1 MSESQSV
8 NHIDVTAPTLE
19 QAIKEGL
26 ERLGLSRNDV
36 IIEIV
41 EEGSRG
47 VLGMGQREA
56 VVRLTPLRPPTN
68 PISQP
73 EPPAPAPPAEPAT
86 PEPPTPPAAEPAPP
100 STAPSPPRQE
110 VEEPVW
116 REVEPPVE
124 EVEEPVWREVEPPV
138 EEVEEPVWREVEPAA
153 EEVEEPVWREVE
165 PAVEEVEPPTAPEP
179 EPVRERVTAEDEDTS
194 YDAQLAQETLRELL
208 EHMGMA
214 GTDISVYH
222 AEPAS
227 PEEEAPWILN
237 IEGEDLGILIGRR
250 GETLNAL
257 QYITRLIVSRELQ
270 RRANIVIDVEDYKAR
285 RESTLERL
293 ARKMAE
299 QAKRLGKTVTL
310 EPMPPNERRVI
321 HVTLREDNEVETE
334 SIGSG
339 DDRKV
344 TIIPVRGSSAD

>member
-26 ERLGLSRNDV
+26 DQLGLSRNDV

-56 VVRLTPLRPPTN
+56 VVRLTPLRSPAT
-68 PISQP
+68 PIAPP
-73 EPPAPAPPAEPAT
+73 EPPAPAPPAEPAEPAEPAA
-86 PEPPTPPAAEPAPP
+86 PEPPAAAPP
-100 STAPSPPRQE
+100 LPEQE
-110 VEEPVW
+110 IEEPVW
-116 REVEPPVE
+116 REVEPEPE
-124 EVEEPVWREVEPPV
+124 EF
-138 EEVEEPVWREVEPAA
+138 
-153 EEVEEPVWREVE
+153 
-165 PAVEEVEPPTAPEP
+165 EPPTAPEP
-179 EPVRERVTAEDEDTS
+179 EPVRERVTAGDEETS
-194 YDAQLAQETLRELL
+194 YDAQLAEETLRELL

-214 GTDISVYH
+214 GTSIDVYH

-227 PEEEAPWILN
+227 TEEEAPWILN
-237 IEGEDLGILIGRR
+237 VEGDDLGILIGRR

-321 HVTLREDNEVETE
+321 HVTLREDSEVETE

-344 TIIPVRGSSAD
+344 TIIPVKGSGG

>member
-68 PISQP
+68 PIVQP
-73 EPPAPAPPAEPAT
+73 EPPAPPTPPAEPAT
-86 PEPPTPPAAEPAPP
+86 PEPPTPPAAEPAPLP
-100 STAPSPPRQE
+100 AAPSPPSQ
-110 VEEPVW
+110 
-116 REVEPPVE
+116 
-124 EVEEPVWREVEPPV
+124 
-138 EEVEEPVWREVEPAA
+138 EVEEPVWREVEPAA
-153 EEVEEPVWREVE
+153 EEIEEPVWREVE
-165 PAVEEVEPPTAPEP
+165 PAEEEVEPPPAPEP
-179 EPVRERVTAEDEDTS
+179 EPPARERATTEGEGIS

-214 GTDISVYH
+214 STDINVYH

-321 HVTLREDNEVETE
+321 HVTLREDSEVETE

-344 TIIPVRGSSAD
+344 TIIPVRGSSGD

>member
-47 VLGMGQREA
+47 VLVMGQREA
-56 VVRLTPLRPPTN
+56 VVRLTPLRPPTH
-68 PISQP
+68 PIAQP
-73 EPPAPAPPAEPAT
+73 EPLAPPPPAEPAT
-86 PEPPTPPAAEPAPP
+86 PEPPTPPVAEPALPP
-100 STAPSPPRQE
+100 TAPPPPRQE

-116 REVEPPVE
+116 REVEPAE
-124 EVEEPVWREVEPPV
+124 DEA
-138 EEVEEPVWREVEPAA
+138 EEPVWREVEPAA
-153 EEVEEPVWREVE
+153 
-165 PAVEEVEPPTAPEP
+165 EEVEPPTAPEP
-179 EPVRERVTAEDEDTS
+179 EPVRERVTAGDEGTS

-208 EHMGMA
+208 EHMGMP
-214 GTDISVYH
+214 GTDINVYH

-321 HVTLREDNEVETE
+321 HVTLREDSEVETE

>member
-56 VVRLTPLRPPTN
+56 VVRLTPLRPPTT

-73 EPPAPAPPAEPAT
+73 EPPAPPPPAEPAT
-86 PEPPTPPAAEPAPP
+86 PEPPTPPAA
-100 STAPSPPRQE
+100 APSPPSQ
-110 VEEPVW
+110 
-116 REVEPPVE
+116 
-124 EVEEPVWREVEPPV
+124 
-138 EEVEEPVWREVEPAA
+138 EVEEPVWREVEPAA

-165 PAVEEVEPPTAPEP
+165 PAEEEIEPPIVPEP
-179 EPVRERVTAEDEDTS
+179 ELPARERVTAGDEGTS

-214 GTDISVYH
+214 GTDINVYH

-321 HVTLREDNEVETE
+321 HVTLREDSEVETE

-344 TIIPVRGSSAD
+344 TIIPVRGSSGD

>member
-68 PISQP
+68 QIPQP
-73 EPPAPAPPAEPAT
+73 EPPAPPTPPAEPAT

-100 STAPSPPRQE
+100 PTAPSLPRQE

-116 REVEPPVE
+116 REVEPV
-124 EVEEPVWREVEPPV
+124 
-138 EEVEEPVWREVEPAA
+138 A
-153 EEVEEPVWREVE
+153 
-165 PAVEEVEPPTAPEP
+165 EEVEPPIAPEP
-179 EPVRERVTAEDEDTS
+179 EPEPELPTRERVTAGDEDTS

-208 EHMGMA
+208 EHMGMG
-214 GTDISVYH
+214 GTDINVYH

-321 HVTLREDNEVETE
+321 HVTLRGDSEVETE

-344 TIIPVRGSSAD
+344 TIIPVRGSSAH

>member
-26 ERLGLSRNDV
+26 EQLGLSRNDV

-56 VVRLTPLRPPTN
+56 VVRLTPLRPPAT
-68 PISQP
+68 PIPQPSAEPTAP
-73 EPPAPAPPAEPAT
+73 EPPA
-86 PEPPTPPAAEPAPP
+86 
-100 STAPSPPRQE
+100 SVQE
-110 VEEPVW
+110 AKPVVEEPVW
-116 REVEPPVE
+116 REVEPEAQEAGPE
-124 EVEEPVWREVEPPV
+124 EEEEPVWREVEP
-138 EEVEEPVWREVEPAA
+138 EEEEEPVWREVEL
-153 EEVEEPVWREVE
+153 EEEEEPVWR
-165 PAVEEVEPPTAPEP
+165 AVEP
-179 EPVRERVTAEDEDTS
+179 EPVRERPEMGDEDIS
-194 YDAQLAQETLRELL
+194 NDAQLAQQALRELL
-208 EHMGMA
+208 DHMGL
-214 GTDISVYH
+214 GETSIDIYH

-227 PEEEAPWILN
+227 PEEDAPWILN

-270 RRANIVIDVEDYKAR
+270 RRANIVIDVEDYKSR

-321 HVTLREDNEVETE
+321 HVTLREDDEVETE

-339 DDRKV
+339 DSRKV
-344 TIIPVRGSSAD
+344 TIIPVQGAPVD